1 MWSTHKVSGSCQI
14 VDLTRVCFSRWSR
27 WQGGAYRHTS
37 VWKLHDL
44 CGTRG
49 SRGGGSETT
58 SWRTQRERAICIMSW
73 LLGHSTLSSFHRLPH
88 PVFLFLYCNVFKL
101 LYLSMCHT
109 CDRVSPK
116 SEYLHFTELSVCHLF
131 PLYPS
136 LCLPPALWRTALC
149 LHLFVSFEVHLSSS
163 STTWKPEVKS
173 QHPLIKCVY
182 HRGASW
188 FTNEWKS
195 KFKVDKK
202 EKQILPPFFA
212 VENMGPIPTENSL
225 LSSTFEIEET
235 YNYCFVS
242 VVFL

>member
-116 SEYLHFTELSVCHLF
+116 SEYLHFTERLHQMTVC
-131 PLYPS
+131 
-136 LCLPPALWRTALC
+136 
-149 LHLFVSFEVHLSSS
+149 LSSFSPVSITLSTS
-163 STTWKPEVKS
+163 SFVTDGSLSALVCLIWSSPELL
-173 QHPLIKCVY
+173 QHHLKTRSEV
-182 HRGASW
+182 
-188 FTNEWKS
+188 
-195 KFKVDKK
+195 
-202 EKQILPPFFA
+202 
-212 VENMGPIPTENSL
+212 PTPSN
-225 LSSTFEIEET
+225 
-235 YNYCFVS
+235 
-242 VVFL
+242 